1 MDPLNPLNP
10 TSSNPLHATAQVVD
24 IQEEKKIEKEA
35 EALVELHDFIKAHP
49 DSPVK
54 EIAKFM
60 PPIDS
65 RAVSKAIQM
74 LAIRDQ
80 SITQEQKD
88 AIAAKAASITVQPR
102 KIDWSKG
109 KK

>member
-1 MDPLNPLNP
+1 MRHILP
-10 TSSNPLHATAQVVD
+10 TAEDIHPIAQVVN

-35 EALVELHDFIKAHP
+35 QALVELHDFIKSHP

-54 EIAKFM
+54 EIARFM
-60 PPIDS
+60 PPVDA

-80 SITQEQKD
+80 HITQEEKD
-88 AIAAKAASITVQPR
+88 KTKAEAESIEVSPLVGR
-102 KIDWSKG
+102 WGLKSK
-109 KK
+109 